1 MNSREL
7 IQFCDEKI
15 FSSFFTNQIDALHS
29 FIFYKCGNDALARDI
44 SQEAFVKFWENC
56 SKIIPNKAK
65 SYLYTIANNLF
76 LNNYS
81 KQKVRLN
88 FEKRPQETSNNES
101 PEFLL
106 EVEEFDQKLQRA
118 LNNLTEAQRVA
129 FLLNRID
136 GKTYK
141 EIAVFLD
148 ISVKAVEKRI
158 HKALKSL
165 RKEIDEL

>member
-1 MNSREL
+1 MKSRDL
-7 IQFCDEKI
+7 LQFCDEKV
-15 FSSFFTNQIDALHS
+15 FSSFFTKQIDALHS
-29 FIFYKCGNDALARDI
+29 FVFYKCGNHALASDI

-56 SKIIPNKAK
+56 TKIIPNKAK
-65 SYLYTIANNLF
+65 SYLFTIANNLF
-76 LNNYS
+76 LNNYA

-88 FEKRPQETSNNES
+88 FEKIPQVTSNNES

-106 EVEEFDQKLQRA
+106 EVEEFDQKLQNA
-118 LNNLTEAQRVA
+118 LNKLTEAQRIA

-141 EIAVFLD
+141 EIALFLD

-165 RKEIDEL
+165 REEIKEL

>member
-1 MNSREL
+1 MISKE
-7 IQFCDEKI
+7 IIHFCDEKL
-15 FSSFFTNQIDALHS
+15 FSSFFTKHISTLHS
-29 FIFYKCGNDALARDI
+29 FVYYKCGNQALASDI

-65 SYLYTIANNLF
+65 SYLFTIANNLF
-76 LNNYS
+76 LNEYA

-88 FEKRPQETSNNES
+88 FEKIPQEKSNIES

-106 EVEEFDQKLQRA
+106 EVAEFDQKLQAA
-118 LNNLTEAQRVA
+118 LNKLTEAQRVA
-129 FLLNRID
+129 FLLHRID
-136 GKTYK
+136 GKSYK
-141 EIAVFLD
+141 EIAVFLE

-165 RKEIDEL
+165 REQIDEL

>member
-1 MNSREL
+1 MKSRDL
-7 IQFCDEKI
+7 LQFCDEKV

-29 FIFYKCGNDALARDI
+29 FVFYKCGNNDLASDI
-44 SQEAFVKFWENC
+44 TQEAFVKFWENC
-56 SKIIPNKAK
+56 TKIIPNKAK
-65 SYLYTIANNLF
+65 SYLFTIANNLF
-76 LNNYS
+76 LNNYA

-88 FEKRPQETSNNES
+88 FEKIPQVTSNNES

-106 EVEEFDQKLQRA
+106 EVEEFDQKLQNA
-118 LNNLTEAQRVA
+118 LNKLTEAQRIA

-141 EIAVFLD
+141 EIALFLD

-165 RKEIDEL
+165 REEIKEL